1 VQKKPNAKIMTG
13 KDSVKL
19 IELQARK
26 KKLQAQAQAA
36 I

>member
-13 KDSVKL
+13 K
-19 IELQARK
+19 ELQARK